1 MKIRGIPQGRGTWRY
16 WREEWKG
23 RRNGQKRGDG
33 WFVWVHVCEH
43 VQERKINTEMWRQC
57 FRKKEEGVDTGIKY
71 FHKVAGG
78 TWLKKTG
85 NITT

>member
-1 MKIRGIPQGRGTWRY
+1 M
-16 WREEWKG
+16 
-23 RRNGQKRGDG
+23 
-33 WFVWVHVCEH
+33 WVHVCEH

-71 FHKVAGG
+71 FQKVAGG

-85 NITT
+85 NVTT